1 MPLQFD
7 KEAAVEE
14 EEESDIGIDSP
25 TSDEVSEVCEDEL
38 NRMVKVSIL
47 LLLLLV
53 YYCVVKVLI
62 SKRSSAKQ

>member
-47 LLLLLV
+47 LFFIL
-53 YYCVVKVLI
+53 YIIVL
-62 SKRSSAKQ
+62 